1 MPIDVDLVNLV
12 KLALVLGPEPDLTQ
26 VPLVGQALV
35 FELALAPYAGLAL
48 VSVVEKACRK
58 TSEG

>member
-1 MPIDVDLVNLV
+1 MNLV